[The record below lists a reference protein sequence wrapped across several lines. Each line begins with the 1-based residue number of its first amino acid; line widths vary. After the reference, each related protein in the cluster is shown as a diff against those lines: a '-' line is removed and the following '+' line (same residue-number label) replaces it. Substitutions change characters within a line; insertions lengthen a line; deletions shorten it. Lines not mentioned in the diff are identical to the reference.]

1 MDPAL
6 EIAHGQGPIPHSGR
20 GDAVV
25 TRCFRGRVQEGQS
38 TCWLQHR
45 RLSQVTHWKRERLF
59 EGMCDHTALEN
70 QTGVSVPG
78 GLPRTLLPSPP
89 G

>member
-6 EIAHGQGPIPHSGR
+6 ENAHGQGPVPHSSLWDVVATPCFQGR
-20 GDAVV
+20 D
-25 TRCFRGRVQEGQS
+25 QEGQS

-45 RLSQVTHWKRERLF
+45 CLSQVAHWKWEHLF
-59 EGMCDHTALEN
+59 EGMCDHTALES